1 MDWSSFIAPGV
12 VGALLGLYLKSISQ
26 RIDDVKTATA
36 KQFEVIDKRFDET
49 NRRLDALQI
58 EVTSLG
64 KGVARI
70 EGRLDPYDRTTSSP
84 YPEEE
89 RMKTASTPAF
99 QEPPGRGQ

>member
-12 VGALLGLYLKSISQ
+12 VGGLLGLYLKSISH
-26 RIDDVKTATA
+26 RIDDVKAATA
-36 KQFEVIDKRFDET
+36 KQFEET
-49 NRRLDALQI
+49 RRRLDALQI

-84 YPEEE
+84 HSVKEE
-89 RMKTASTPAF
+89 RIKTASAAAS
-99 QEPPGRGQ
+99 QEPPGKGQ